1 MAHKSVQ
8 EEPNM
13 RKILR
18 EEILAEIW
26 KARGEMMLA
35 FMTKGEISCPYT
47 FDNFSKD
54 MLRAELV
61 SDKRTI
67 QTKWEMLIASGV
79 IRETGGKPYRGG
91 ELSFVPFRSRMT
103 ASAEDMLDDL
113 VLKHR
118 QNATYSRDCVGGRA

>member
-1 MAHKSVQ
+1 
-8 EEPNM
+8 M
-13 RKILR
+13 RKVLR

-35 FMTKGEISCPYT
+35 FMAKGEISCPYT

-54 MLRAELV
+54 MLRSELV

-67 QTKWEMLIASGV
+67 QTKWEMMLASGV

-113 VLKHR
+113 VVKHR
-118 QNATYSRDCVGGRA
+118 QAANCVGGLRV